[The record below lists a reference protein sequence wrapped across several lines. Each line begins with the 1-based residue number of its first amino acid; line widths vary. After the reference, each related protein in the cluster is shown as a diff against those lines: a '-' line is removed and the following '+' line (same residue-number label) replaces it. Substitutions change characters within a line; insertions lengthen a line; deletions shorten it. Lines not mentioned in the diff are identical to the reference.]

1 MRDDKSNGYEAVA
14 EQFMRARTLSIG
26 PGVVRE
32 WSGALP
38 DGCTVFDLGCGSG
51 VPISQTLADEGFP
64 VWGIDASATMIA
76 AFRER
81 FPKAGAECGAVED
94 SNFFERKFD
103 AIIAWGLLF
112 LLPADV
118 QAHVIGKAARALNT
132 GGRFLFTAPEL
143 AHTWTDVMTKRPS
156 VSLGR
161 ERYLELLDAEGLELV
176 GERSDEGEN
185 HYYLTRKVD
194 GRGTPRGTSR
204 PMTVT
209 SEL

>member
-1 MRDDKSNGYEAVA
+1 MRDDRSNGYEAVA
-14 EQFMRARTLSIG
+14 EEFMRARTPSIG

-32 WSGALP
+32 WSESLP
-38 DGCTVFDLGCGSG
+38 GGCTVLDLGCGSG

-64 VWGIDASATMIA
+64 VWGVDASATMIA

-81 FPKAGAECGAVED
+81 IPEASAECCAVED

-112 LLPADV
+112 LLPADA
-118 QAHVIGKAARALNT
+118 QAHVIGKVARALNT

-143 AHTWTDVMTKRPS
+143 ALTWTDVMTKRQS

-161 ERYLELLDAEGLELV
+161 QRYLEVLHAEGLELV
-176 GERSDEGEN
+176 GERSDEGKN
-185 HYYLTRKVD
+185 HYYLTRKSMEAARRE
-194 GRGTPRGTSR
+194 GRADQRS
-204 PMTVT
+204 
-209 SEL
+209 

>member
-14 EQFMRARTLSIG
+14 EEFMRARTLSIG

-32 WSGALP
+32 WSGSLP
-38 DGCTVFDLGCGSG
+38 GGCTVLDLGCGSG
-51 VPISQTLADEGFP
+51 APISQTLADEGFP
-64 VWGIDASATMIA
+64 VWGVDASATMIA

-81 FPKAGAECGAVED
+81 FREASAECCAVED
-94 SNFFERKFD
+94 SSFFERKFD

-118 QAHVIGKAARALNT
+118 QAHVIGKVARALTT

-143 AHTWTDVMTKRPS
+143 ALTWTDVMTKRQS

-161 ERYLELLDAEGLELV
+161 ERYLELLHAEGLELV

-185 HYYLTRKVD
+185 HYYLTRKSMEAARRE
-194 GRGTPRGTSR
+194 GRANQRS
-204 PMTVT
+204 
-209 SEL
+209 